1 MESESRM
8 TSTPTVAEKPTGVAT
23 TTIAERPGWDLSGSW
38 MLLGGVLLFLA
49 GIALSVVGGVLG
61 LFALIP
67 VGVVL
72 FIASLPLLMGL
83 TLVQP
88 NQARVLQLLG
98 SSYSGTLRTPGLRWT
113 NPLTV
118 RRSISTRIRNHETG
132 QAKVNDA
139 DGNPIEISAVVVWQV
154 ADTALASFQVDD
166 YEEFV
171 SVQTEAAVRH
181 IAGSY
186 PYDAEGRVS
195 LRENADIITTTLS
208 EEVHARVRAA
218 GVEVIETR
226 INRLSYAPEIA
237 SAMLRRQQ
245 AGAVIAARKQIVE
258 GAVSM
263 VDMALKQLEEKH
275 VVELDFANSP
285 FGLSISTPPASAAA
299 DCSGNPPFPA
309 KMSRLA
315 SCSTR
320 LCLKTQWPHDD
331 RETVR
336 MLEAAARAGFINPSS
351 RRANADGPFPG
362 RLRWAGKGMSASLPL
377 LAVVF
382 KYCFVA
388 SPRIHALSSPS

>member
-208 EEVHARVRAA
+208 EEVHARVCAA

-275 VVELDFANSP
+275 VVELDEERKATM
-285 FGLSISTPPASAAA
+285 IS
-299 DCSGNPPFPA
+299 N
-309 KMSRLA
+309 LLVV
-315 SCSTR
+315 
-320 LCLKTQWPHDD
+320 LCGD
-331 RETVR
+331 RDAQPVLNT
-336 MLEAAARAGFINPSS
+336 G
-351 RRANADGPFPG
+351 
-362 RLRWAGKGMSASLPL
+362 SL
-377 LAVVF
+377 
-382 KYCFVA
+382 YQ
-388 SPRIHALSSPS
+388 